1 MLNPAD
7 IYTKDRNWQAK
18 IQLRP
23 EDYEDLEALDNF
35 IKEMIAKRHDCFI
48 TKEEEV
54 KTGIDYY
61 LNNQKYAQIIMTQL
75 KKKFG
80 GKITLSRQLFSQ
92 NRQTSKS
99 VYRLTLCYRPDPK
112 PQEEEE

>member
-23 EDYEDLEALDNF
+23 EDLEEIEALEHF
-35 IKEMIAKRHDCFI
+35 IKEMISKRHDCFI

-54 KTGIDYY
+54 KTGMDYY
-61 LNNQKYAQIIMTQL
+61 LNNQKYAQIIVTQL
-75 KKKFG
+75 KRKFG
-80 GKITLSRQLFSQ
+80 GKVTLSRQLFSQ

-99 VYRLTLCYRPDPK
+99 VYRLTLCYRKEK
-112 PQEEEE
+112 PESEEEE